1 MPGLSVAGART
12 GLAGERSGLFTHQTR
27 IIKEMRDADKRRGR
41 TGVAV
46 RPRFSVWENV
56 LYALQHIKDAM
67 SRKQLCV
74 VPLIKAEEQ
83 QR

>member
-1 MPGLSVAGART
+1 MSGLSVAGARA
-12 GLAGERSGLFTHQTR
+12 GLAGERSGLFTHQIR

-56 LYALQHIKDAM
+56 GYVLKCISLHYALKNVMQ
-67 SRKQLCV
+67 SQ
-74 VPLIKAEEQ
+74 
-83 QR
+83 